1 MLHALEQFKW
11 HSGSDKDTT
20 FDEIIKKAK
29 ACISDGGKLFVGSD
43 SFISKNKVNFATAIC
58 LYGDGKGGRY
68 FFHKECLPKKKFNV
82 LVYRITEE
90 VRRSVEIGEYFMNTH
105 NIEPSNIE
113 LHIDVSPFHAKAA
126 TSSFADMLSGY
137 VTGAGFECKIKPDSW
152 AAQSVADK
160 HSK

>member
-1 MLHALEQFKW
+1 MLHSLEQFKW
-11 HSGSDKDTT
+11 YTGSDK
-20 FDEIIKKAK
+20 EIDFYQIINKVKS
-29 ACISDGGKLFVGSD
+29 CVSNGGKVFIGSD
-43 SFISKNKVNFATAIC
+43 SFISKSKVNFATAIC
-58 LYGDGKGGRY
+58 LYGDSKGGRY
-68 FFHKECLPKKKFNV
+68 FFHKECLPKRKFNV

-90 VRRSVEIGEYFMNTH
+90 VRRSVETGEYFMNEH
-105 NIEPSNIE
+105 SIEPSKIE

-137 VTGAGFECKIKPDSW
+137 VTGAGFACKIKPDGW